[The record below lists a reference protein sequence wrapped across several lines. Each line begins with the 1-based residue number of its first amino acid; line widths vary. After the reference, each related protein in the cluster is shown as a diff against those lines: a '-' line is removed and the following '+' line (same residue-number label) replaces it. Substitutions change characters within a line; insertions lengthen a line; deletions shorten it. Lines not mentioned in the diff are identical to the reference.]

1 MNLFGDKKK
10 FEEISND
17 IIENPFSS
25 ECISDVYLR
34 AFKLGNKTRVRGCVV
49 FTKGNTKGKQEFQ
62 ADTLSE
68 LFLKIYNFCNTLK

>member
-1 MNLFGDKKK
+1 MNWFGDKEK

-25 ECISDVYLR
+25 ECISDVYLH
-34 AFKLGNKTRVRGCVV
+34 AFKVRDRTAVRGSVE
-49 FTKGNTKGKQEFQ
+49 FTKGNTTGKQEFQ

-68 LFLKIYNFCNTLK
+68 LFLKIYNFCNNLE